1 VLEPSP
7 VASTLEWLEFASVVL
22 LGIVSY
28 FLKQRRGD
36 QDKLQDQVQK
46 LTTKIAVL
54 LDRDR
59 RKRIKD
65 YDEEEGDVEDKL

>member
-1 VLEPSP
+1 MLEPSP